1 MKATRRLILLTFIL
15 ALILLQG
22 CGASSAS
29 ASAAPSPTGT
39 ENQELVLT
47 LDELAK
53 YDGKNGNPAYVAV
66 DGVIYDVTNVPE
78 WKNGE
83 HNGYTAGKD
92 LTDAIKNVSPHGV
105 SKLKN
110 VPVVGKLA
118 D

>member
-1 MKATRRLILLTFIL
+1 MKATRRLILLGFVL
-15 ALILLQG
+15 ALIVLQG
-22 CGASSAS
+22 CGTSSSSAT
-29 ASAAPSPTGT
+29 AAPSPTGT
-39 ENQELVLT
+39 ESPELVLT

-53 YDGKNGNPAYVAV
+53 YDGKNGNPAYIAV

-110 VPVVGKLA
+110 VPAVGKLSN
-118 D
+118 

>member
-1 MKATRRLILLTFIL
+1 MKSTRRLILFTFIL
-15 ALILLQG
+15 ALIILQG
-22 CGASSAS
+22 CGASSSGAS
-29 ASAAPSPTGT
+29 ASPAASGT
-39 ENQELVLT
+39 ESTELVLT

-66 DGVIYDVTNVPE
+66 DGVIYDMTNVPE

-92 LTDAIKNVSPHGV
+92 LTDVIKNVSPHGV